1 MTRLAALLAA
11 VVLGGVLLGGA
22 AAATGTDWPSF
33 GTSVGPASAGITA
46 ANVGKLHRQQVH
58 IDGTV
63 DSTPIYLHG
72 VTINGATHDAFFFT
86 TTYGKTEALDA
97 TNGKLL
103 WRYTPPTYRSY
114 AGSAQVT
121 VMTPAADPARTAI
134 YAGESDGH
142 IVKLAVATGKLLWST
157 SITRDPTH
165 EKLAGSLS
173 YSHGLVIAA
182 TDGYDGDAPP
192 YQGHVVTLNPANG
205 QIEAVW
211 NSLCSDRHAIIQ
223 PSTCPDSDSGI
234 WGRSAP
240 VIDPANGDILIATGN
255 APFDGK
261 TYWGDS
267 VLVLS
272 PDAKTLLKH
281 WTPVDQAQLNAS
293 DLDLGSTAPA
303 LINANDFVQGGKDG
317 KLRLLSLSRLAGA
330 NPKTGGELQTV
341 PTPGSSAPSL
351 GARRLARKVGVLAD
365 DEGTAAW
372 RFAGAACTPPGR
384 TTSRDEPC
392 GCGRAALRA
401 GIERNPRL
409 CAEQRPRARRSSGG
423 GDPLAEPD
431 RRRRPGRDRR
441 RQFER
446 SRHDRRVRHLPPRLG
461 QLRHRADD
469 PRLRAEWVSSR
480 SSAPGPASSTS
491 IRRAAPR
498 CATAIAASS
507 SGASVKTPS
516 RTPSAAR
523 RRSAEVAA
531 AFGRK

>member
-1 MTRLAALLAA
+1 MTRLATVLAA
-11 VVLGGVLLGGA
+11 FVAGGVLLGA
-22 AAATGTDWPSF
+22 AAAGSSAPGADWPSF
-33 GTSVGPASAGITA
+33 GDSVGPASTGITA
-46 ANVGKLHRQQVH
+46 ANVAKLHRQIVH
-58 IDGTV
+58 IDGTL
-63 DSTPIYLHG
+63 DSAPIYLNG
-72 VTINGATHDAFFFT
+72 VTIKGATHDAFFFT

-103 WRYTPPTYRSY
+103 WRYTPPTYGSY

-142 IVKLAVATGKLLWST
+142 IVKLAVASGKLLWST

-165 EKLAGSLS
+165 EKLAGSLA

-205 QIEAVW
+205 HIDAVW
-211 NSLCSDRHAIIQ
+211 NSLCSNRHAIIQ
-223 PSTCPDSDSGI
+223 PSTCSASDSGI

-240 VIDPANGDILIATGN
+240 VIDPANGDILVATGN

-261 TYWGDS
+261 TDWGDS

-330 NPKTGGELQTV
+330 NPQTGGELQTV
-341 PTPGSSAPSL
+341 PTPGNSALRSQPVAWL
-351 GARRLARKVGVLAD
+351 GKWVFLAD
-365 DEGTAAW
+365 DDGTAAW
-372 RFAGAACTPPGR
+372 RFADGRLHAAWSNNFPG
-384 TTSRDEPC
+384 TSPVV
-392 GCGRAALRA
+392 A
-401 GIERNPRL
+401 GGLLYVQGSNGIHVYVP
-409 CAEQRPRARRSSGG
+409 SSGHE
-423 GDPLAEPD
+423 LADLPVGATHWQSPIVVD
-431 RRRRPGRDRR
+431 GRVATGEGNSNDHATTGV
-441 RQFER
+441 F
-446 SRHDRRVRHLPPRLG
+446 DIFRLG
-461 QLRHRADD
+461 
-469 PRLRAEWVSSR
+469 
-480 SSAPGPASSTS
+480 
-491 IRRAAPR
+491 
-498 CATAIAASS
+498 
-507 SGASVKTPS
+507 
-516 RTPSAAR
+516 
-523 RRSAEVAA
+523 
-531 AFGRK
+531 

>member
-1 MTRLAALLAA
+1 MGALVRPRGAMTKLAALLAA

-22 AAATGTDWPSF
+22 AAATGADWPSF
-33 GTSVGPASAGITA
+33 GASVGAVSTGITA

-58 IDGTV
+58 IDGTL
-63 DSTPIYLHG
+63 DSSPIYLSG

-103 WRYTPPTYRSY
+103 WRYTPPTYSSY
-114 AGSAQVT
+114 VGSAQVT

-142 IVKLAVATGKLLWST
+142 IVKLALATGKLLWST

-205 QIEAVW
+205 QINSVW
-211 NSLCSDRHAIIQ
+211 NSLCSNRHTIIQ

-240 VIDPANGDILIATGN
+240 VINPANGDILIATGN

-281 WTPVDQAQLNAS
+281 WTPVNQADLNS
-293 DLDLGSTAPA
+293 QDLDLGSTAPA
-303 LINANDFVQGGKDG
+303 LINSNYLVQGGKDG
-317 KLRLLSLSRLAGA
+317 KLRLLSLSRMAGA

-341 PTPGSSAPSL
+341 PTPGNSALRSEPVAWL
-351 GARRLARKVGVLAD
+351 GKWVFVSD
-365 DEGTAAW
+365 DEGTDAW
-372 RFAGAACTPPGR
+372 RFADGRLHAAWSNNFPGTSPVVAGGLLYVQGSTGIHVYVPSTGHEITDLPVGATHWQSPIVVGGR
-384 TTSRDEPC
+384 VATGEGDSNDHATT
-392 GCGRAALRA
+392 
-401 GIERNPRL
+401 GIF
-409 CAEQRPRARRSSGG
+409 
-423 GDPLAEPD
+423 DIY
-431 RRRRPGRDRR
+431 
-441 RQFER
+441 
-446 SRHDRRVRHLPPRLG
+446 RLG
-461 QLRHRADD
+461 
-469 PRLRAEWVSSR
+469 
-480 SSAPGPASSTS
+480 
-491 IRRAAPR
+491 
-498 CATAIAASS
+498 
-507 SGASVKTPS
+507 
-516 RTPSAAR
+516 
-523 RRSAEVAA
+523 
-531 AFGRK
+531 